1 MIVTYPSSFSRFR
14 CTVSEKSTSEIFIHF
29 PFFSKCVHPLITN
42 LLWEMH
48 NDGRNMLTEFQIN
61 PIYRLGEMAKRS
73 SGFVT
78 MQQQQLERAELN
90 VETIACSSDPARG
103 HLHKE
108 KQSKIISQASCNQRI
123 QACNN
128 RIRACNSKELHKQSF
143 GFRYV
148 TKPIP
153 LLHESNS
160 RTT

>member
-1 MIVTYPSSFSRFR
+1 MVTYPSSFSRFR
-14 CTVSEKSTSEIFIHF
+14 CTVSEKSTSEIFSHF
-29 PFFSKCVHPLITN
+29 PFFSKSVHPFIMN

-48 NDGRNMLTEFQIN
+48 TDDRNMLTEFQLN
-61 PIYRLGEMAKRS
+61 PVYRLGEMAKTS

-90 VETIACSSDPARG
+90 VETIACSSNLARG

-123 QACNN
+123 QACNS
-128 RIRACNSKELHKQSF
+128 RIRACSSKKLHEQLS

-160 RTT
+160 RTA